1 MKVSREQAAEN
12 RERIIDVAGKLFRER
27 GFDGIGVADLMKAA
41 GLTHGGFYGHFRS
54 KEDLIAQAS
63 ARAHA
68 GTCEKWAETADRLGA
83 DAFAVLAGQYL
94 SIAHRDNP
102 GLGCAF
108 AALGSE
114 AGRQGEPVRGVF
126 SEGLEGLVGVLSRIL
141 PGRSAAAK
149 RRKALAAMAQ
159 MVGALAIARAVDDDA
174 LSQEILAAAREDLV
188 IEPVVNPA

>member
-12 RERIIDVAGKLFRER
+12 RERIIEVAGRLFRER

-41 GLTHGGFYGHFRS
+41 GLTHGGFYGHFKS

-68 GTCEKWAETADRLGA
+68 GTCEAWSQTADRLGGE
-83 DAFAVLAGQYL
+83 AFAVLASQYL
-94 SIAHRDNP
+94 SVAHRDNP
-102 GLGCAF
+102 GMGCAF

-114 AGRQGEPVRGVF
+114 AGRQGEAVRSVF
-126 SEGLEGLVGVLSRIL
+126 SQGLEGFVGVLSRIL
-141 PGRSAAAK
+141 PGRSAAAR

-159 MVGALAIARAVDDDA
+159 MVGALAIARAVDDEA
-174 LSQEILAAAREDLV
+174 LSKEILAAAREDLG
-188 IEPVVNPA
+188 IEPAVN

>member
-1 MKVSREQAAEN
+1 
-12 RERIIDVAGKLFRER
+12 
-27 GFDGIGVADLMKAA
+27 MKAA
-41 GLTHGGFYGHFRS
+41 GLTHGGFYGHFKS

-68 GTCEKWAETADRLGA
+68 GTCEKWSETADHLGD
-83 DAFAVLAGQYL
+83 DAFATLAGQYL

-102 GLGCAF
+102 GMGCAF

-114 AGRQGEPVRGVF
+114 AGRQGEAVRGVF
-126 SEGLEGLVGVLSRIL
+126 SEGLESLVGILTRVL

-174 LSQEILAAAREDLV
+174 LSQEILAARPCQTSGGLSRAK
-188 IEPVVNPA
+188 PAWRR